1 VQRAATFVALLFCMA
16 AACLTL
22 AGIALYEHLD
32 FHLHAQPATMELA
45 DPRQK
50 VVVPRGGPDIHPV
63 DVRYVGSR
71 GEVVV
76 PQKLLSGEMALK
88 LAAGARVPITYYT
101 NNPKHVHFGAPDLP
115 MPWGWLALGIVFSAT
130 FVYALRLARRE
141 YD

>member
-1 VQRAATFVALLFCMA
+1 MA

-32 FHLHAQPATMELA
+32 YYLHAQPATMELA

-50 VVVPRGGPDIHPV
+50 VVVHQGGPDIHPV
-63 DVRYVGSR
+63 DVRYVGAR

-76 PQKLLSGEMALK
+76 AQKPLSGEMALK
-88 LAAGARVPITYYT
+88 LASGARVPITYYT
-101 NNPKHVHFGAPDLP
+101 NDPRRVKFGAPDLP
-115 MPWGWLALGIVFSAT
+115 MPWGWLALGIAFSVT

-141 YD
+141 HG